1 MAPWEEAQRCLK
13 GLGPWTLGPSGAQS
27 APVMGEIQDMEGKQ
41 MNDTLESQASSVV
54 SSEGKEEPPPTHIWG
69 IWGKS
74 YQLCDKVHTT

>member
-1 MAPWEEAQRCLK
+1 
-13 GLGPWTLGPSGAQS
+13 
-27 APVMGEIQDMEGKQ
+27 MGEIQDMEGKQ

-54 SSEGKEEPPPTHIWG
+54 SSEGKEEPPPAHIGG